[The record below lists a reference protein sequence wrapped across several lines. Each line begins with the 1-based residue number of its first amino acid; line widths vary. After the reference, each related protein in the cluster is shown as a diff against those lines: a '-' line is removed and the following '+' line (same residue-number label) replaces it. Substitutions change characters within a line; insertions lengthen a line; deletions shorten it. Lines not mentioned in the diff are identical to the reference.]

1 MSDDKPTI
9 TVTRGK
15 RGTRSRKTSSS
26 SARSQSSSGLNLPGP
41 GAVISGIVRG
51 VRNTWWASLGLLAVA
66 RDAGS
71 QVFEALV
78 EEGRS
83 WEQAQRI
90 RRNERAKRVQK
101 WIEERG
107 TVEAAEE
114 RVREEINN
122 ALHRVGVPHR
132 DDLDDLRD
140 QIDTLGKRVETL
152 QAEIADAEAKDEM

>member
-1 MSDDKPTI
+1 M
-9 TVTRGK
+9 
-15 RGTRSRKTSSS
+15 
-26 SARSQSSSGLNLPGP
+26 
-41 GAVISGIVRG
+41 
-51 VRNTWWASLGLLAVA
+51 RNTWWASLGLLAVA